1 MINPKELTF
10 GRNET
15 FFLRYGWIA
24 KGLRAYQENPKIFN
38 EQDSPLKLGVGK
50 NMVSSIKYWLRAY
63 DIVAA
68 DGSVTKFGHKIFDSA
83 EGIDPYTEDETTQ
96 WLLHW
101 KLCKNPSEGTLYFW
115 FFNIFK
121 KANFTLSQLEK
132 DLDEW
137 LQKYDKRVSANT
149 LKRDRGLLLRT
160 YLSKSS
166 DEISPE
172 DFLDNPFSN
181 LNLINLSRDERT
193 YSCPVKLRSGI
204 SPELVGFCLADL
216 QSENDLSRVPL
227 DFFIDEKDQISL
239 TGIFKID
246 RDNLTILIE
255 ELAIKFP
262 DFISI
267 EDGIEGKSVIFQKS
281 YDPFYFLED
290 RSS

>member
-24 KGLRAYQENPKIFN
+24 KGLSAYQQDPKIFN
-38 EQDSPLKLGVGK
+38 EVDAPLKLGVGK
-50 NMVSSIKYWLRAY
+50 NMVSSIKYWLKAY
-63 DIVAA
+63 DI
-68 DGSVTKFGHKIFDSA
+68 ISA
-83 EGIDPYTEDETTQ
+83 EGEITEFGMRIFDLSTGLDPYSEDEMTH

-101 KLCKNPSEGTLYFW
+101 KLCKNPNEGTLYFW

-137 LQKYDKRVSANT
+137 LEKFDKQVSANT
-149 LKRDRGLLLRT
+149 LKRDRALLLRT
-160 YLSKSS
+160 YLGKSS
-166 DEISPE
+166 EEISPE

-181 LNLINLSRDERT
+181 LGLINLSRDERT
-193 YSCPVKLRSGI
+193 YSCPVKMRSGI
-204 SPELVGFCLADL
+204 SPELIGFCLADL
-216 QSENDLSRVPL
+216 QLQENLTRVPL
-227 DFFIDEKDQISL
+227 DFFIDEKEKISL

-255 ELAIKFP
+255 ELAIKVPEFL
-262 DFISI
+262 SL
-267 EDGIEGKSVIFQKS
+267 EDGIEGKSIIFQKS
-281 YDPFYFLED
+281 FDPFYFLELK
-290 RSS
+290 

>member
-24 KGLRAYQENPKIFN
+24 KGLSAYQQDSKIFN
-38 EQDSPLKLGVGK
+38 EVDAPLKLGVGK
-50 NMVSSIKYWLRAY
+50 NMVSSIKYWLKAY
-63 DIVAA
+63 DIILPE
-68 DGSVTKFGHKIFDSA
+68 GEITEFGTKIFDLTT
-83 EGIDPYTEDETTQ
+83 GLDPYSEDEMTH

-101 KLCKNPSEGTLYFW
+101 KLCKNLNEATLYFW

-137 LQKYDKRVSANT
+137 LDKHDKQVSPNT
-149 LKRDRGLLLRT
+149 LKRDRALLLRT
-160 YLSKSS
+160 YLGKSS
-166 DEISPE
+166 EEISPE

-181 LNLINLSRDERT
+181 LSLINLSRDERT
-193 YSCPVKLRSGI
+193 YSCPVKMRSGI
-204 SPELVGFCLADL
+204 SPELIGFCLADL
-216 QSENDLSRVPL
+216 QLQENLTRVPL
-227 DFFIDEKDQISL
+227 DFFIDEKEKISL

-255 ELAIKFP
+255 ELAIKVPEFL
-262 DFISI
+262 SL
-267 EDGIEGKSVIFQKS
+267 EDGIEGKSIIFQKS
-281 YDPFYFLED
+281 FDPFYFLELK
-290 RSS
+290 